1 MTLQCVLTKEILK
14 PNAQLVIMEQ
24 LVSGTKTIRIVVEV
38 SVLILDLVEVVLLVM
53 KVYHAKGKATAV
65 AH

>member
-14 PNAQLVIMEQ
+14 LNAQLVIMEQ

-38 SVLILDLVEVVLLVM
+38 SVLILDLVEVVLLVR